1 LNSNRRYIPTVI
13 ILDKWN

>member
-1 LNSNRRYIPTVI
+1 LHSNRRYIPTVI